1 MYVIY
6 IFESRNNIQNR
17 NSNPIRLRLIP
28 DVYKKFIKK
37 KKISFYKDRYIS
49 KNSEQQLLTE
59 DTMLLHVISENLAL
73 HVPCIKMD
81 CVKGQLKGILF

>member
-37 KKISFYKDRYIS
+37 K
-49 KNSEQQLLTE
+49 
-59 DTMLLHVISENLAL
+59 NL
-73 HVPCIKMD
+73 
-81 CVKGQLKGILF
+81 IL